1 MLVLH
6 ESGGGAVD
14 GVGGLRSAPRVV
26 LVLLIG
32 FKEFG
37 GGGSWGGGGVWFVV
51 LKWSILHNVYLMI
64 HRRRLSEDLLWVF
77 IRCGYILLKSFL

>member
-6 ESGGGAVD
+6 EGGGGAID
-14 GVGGLRSAPRVV
+14 GVGGLRPAPRVV

-37 GGGSWGGGGVWFVV
+37 GGGGGVWF
-51 LKWSILHNVYLMI
+51 I
-64 HRRRLSEDLLWVF
+64 
-77 IRCGYILLKSFL
+77 